1 MDDLKNVVIQT
12 LEEEGTLG
20 QLRAQ
25 LRARVFKAI
34 EKNAEPAAKQAAGF
48 QWQNPAAQKVHET
61 EEARLV
67 AHMIKEY
74 LDFYR
79 MEYTLSVYVP
89 EAALSNQESLSREEL
104 QRRAGLQSQTQTP
117 LLVQMLKQLKSGGAS
132 QPGKRAAAP
141 TTHQQPEDPVKKGS
155 TNLGGNKNI
164 LYQRHEEEDD
174 NIREEIVEDY
184 DDDHT
189 NGGGLIGLQRGNT
202 HEVDAGITASASLGI
217 DQSIDTMRLDEY
229 DYIEEVR
236 FN

>member
-104 QRRAGLQSQTQTP
+104 QRKAGLQSQTQTP
-117 LLVQMLKQLKSGGAS
+117 LLVQMLKQLKSSGNS
-132 QPGKRAAAP
+132 QPGKSAAAP
-141 TTHQQPEDPVKKGS
+141 TTH
-155 TNLGGNKNI
+155 L
-164 LYQRHEEEDD
+164 
-174 NIREEIVEDY
+174 
-184 DDDHT
+184 
-189 NGGGLIGLQRGNT
+189 
-202 HEVDAGITASASLGI
+202 
-217 DQSIDTMRLDEY
+217 
-229 DYIEEVR
+229 
-236 FN
+236 

>member
-104 QRRAGLQSQTQTP
+104 QRKAGLQSQTQTP
-117 LLVQMLKQLKSGGAS
+117 LLVQMLKQLKSGGNS
-132 QPGKRAAAP
+132 QPGKSAVAP
-141 TTHQQPEDPVKKGS
+141 TTH
-155 TNLGGNKNI
+155 L
-164 LYQRHEEEDD
+164 
-174 NIREEIVEDY
+174 
-184 DDDHT
+184 
-189 NGGGLIGLQRGNT
+189 
-202 HEVDAGITASASLGI
+202 
-217 DQSIDTMRLDEY
+217 
-229 DYIEEVR
+229 
-236 FN
+236 

>member
-1 MDDLKNVVIQT
+1 LTLVSFEIIFKIRILMDDLKNVVIQT

-104 QRRAGLQSQTQTP
+104 QRKAGLQSQTQTP
-117 LLVQMLKQLKSGGAS
+117 LLVQMLKQLKSGGNS
-132 QPGKRAAAP
+132 QPGKSAAAP
-141 TTHQQPEDPVKKGS
+141 TTH
-155 TNLGGNKNI
+155 L
-164 LYQRHEEEDD
+164 
-174 NIREEIVEDY
+174 
-184 DDDHT
+184 
-189 NGGGLIGLQRGNT
+189 
-202 HEVDAGITASASLGI
+202 
-217 DQSIDTMRLDEY
+217 
-229 DYIEEVR
+229 
-236 FN
+236 

>member
-104 QRRAGLQSQTQTP
+104 QRKAGLQSQTQTP
-117 LLVQMLKQLKSGGAS
+117 LLVQMLKQLKSSGNS
-132 QPGKRAAAP
+132 QPGKSAAAP
-141 TTHQQPEDPVKKGS
+141 ITH
-155 TNLGGNKNI
+155 L
-164 LYQRHEEEDD
+164 
-174 NIREEIVEDY
+174 
-184 DDDHT
+184 
-189 NGGGLIGLQRGNT
+189 
-202 HEVDAGITASASLGI
+202 
-217 DQSIDTMRLDEY
+217 
-229 DYIEEVR
+229 
-236 FN
+236 

>member
-104 QRRAGLQSQTQTP
+104 QRKAGLQSQTQTP
-117 LLVQMLKQLKSGGAS
+117 LLVQMLKQLKTSGNS
-132 QPGKRAAAP
+132 QPGKSAAAP
-141 TTHQQPEDPVKKGS
+141 TTH
-155 TNLGGNKNI
+155 L
-164 LYQRHEEEDD
+164 
-174 NIREEIVEDY
+174 
-184 DDDHT
+184 
-189 NGGGLIGLQRGNT
+189 
-202 HEVDAGITASASLGI
+202 
-217 DQSIDTMRLDEY
+217 
-229 DYIEEVR
+229 
-236 FN
+236 

>member
-117 LLVQMLKQLKSGGAS
+117 LLV
-132 QPGKRAAAP
+132 
-141 TTHQQPEDPVKKGS
+141 
-155 TNLGGNKNI
+155 
-164 LYQRHEEEDD
+164 
-174 NIREEIVEDY
+174 
-184 DDDHT
+184 
-189 NGGGLIGLQRGNT
+189 
-202 HEVDAGITASASLGI
+202 
-217 DQSIDTMRLDEY
+217 
-229 DYIEEVR
+229 
-236 FN
+236 

>member
-104 QRRAGLQSQTQTP
+104 QRKAGLQSQTQTP
-117 LLVQMLKQLKSGGAS
+117 LLVQMLKQLKSGGNS
-132 QPGKRAAAP
+132 QPGKSAAAP
-141 TTHQQPEDPVKKGS
+141 ITH
-155 TNLGGNKNI
+155 L
-164 LYQRHEEEDD
+164 
-174 NIREEIVEDY
+174 
-184 DDDHT
+184 
-189 NGGGLIGLQRGNT
+189 
-202 HEVDAGITASASLGI
+202 
-217 DQSIDTMRLDEY
+217 
-229 DYIEEVR
+229 
-236 FN
+236 

>member
-1 MDDLKNVVIQT
+1 LTLVSFEIIFKIRILMDDLKNVVIQT

-104 QRRAGLQSQTQTP
+104 LRKAGLQSQTQTP
-117 LLVQMLKQLKSGGAS
+117 LLVQMLKQLKSGGNS
-132 QPGKRAAAP
+132 QPGKSAAAP
-141 TTHQQPEDPVKKGS
+141 ITH
-155 TNLGGNKNI
+155 L
-164 LYQRHEEEDD
+164 
-174 NIREEIVEDY
+174 
-184 DDDHT
+184 
-189 NGGGLIGLQRGNT
+189 
-202 HEVDAGITASASLGI
+202 
-217 DQSIDTMRLDEY
+217 
-229 DYIEEVR
+229 
-236 FN
+236 

>member
-104 QRRAGLQSQTQTP
+104 QRKAGLQSQTQTP
-117 LLVQMLKQLKSGGAS
+117 LLVQMLKQLKSGGNS
-132 QPGKRAAAP
+132 QPSKSAAAP
-141 TTHQQPEDPVKKGS
+141 TTH
-155 TNLGGNKNI
+155 L
-164 LYQRHEEEDD
+164 
-174 NIREEIVEDY
+174 
-184 DDDHT
+184 
-189 NGGGLIGLQRGNT
+189 
-202 HEVDAGITASASLGI
+202 
-217 DQSIDTMRLDEY
+217 
-229 DYIEEVR
+229 
-236 FN
+236 

>member
-132 QPGKRAAAP
+132 QPGKSAAAP
-141 TTHQQPEDPVKKGS
+141 TTQ
-155 TNLGGNKNI
+155 L
-164 LYQRHEEEDD
+164 
-174 NIREEIVEDY
+174 
-184 DDDHT
+184 
-189 NGGGLIGLQRGNT
+189 
-202 HEVDAGITASASLGI
+202 
-217 DQSIDTMRLDEY
+217 
-229 DYIEEVR
+229 
-236 FN
+236 

>member
-104 QRRAGLQSQTQTP
+104 QRKAGLQSQTQTP
-117 LLVQMLKQLKSGGAS
+117 LLVQMLKQLKSGGNS
-132 QPGKRAAAP
+132 QPGKSAAAP
-141 TTHQQPEDPVKKGS
+141 TTH
-155 TNLGGNKNI
+155 L
-164 LYQRHEEEDD
+164 
-174 NIREEIVEDY
+174 
-184 DDDHT
+184 
-189 NGGGLIGLQRGNT
+189 
-202 HEVDAGITASASLGI
+202 
-217 DQSIDTMRLDEY
+217 
-229 DYIEEVR
+229 
-236 FN
+236 

>member
-12 LEEEGTLG
+12 LEDEGTLG

-104 QRRAGLQSQTQTP
+104 QRKAGLQSQTQTP
-117 LLVQMLKQLKSGGAS
+117 LLVQMLKQLKSGGNS
-132 QPGKRAAAP
+132 QPGKSAAAP
-141 TTHQQPEDPVKKGS
+141 TTH
-155 TNLGGNKNI
+155 L
-164 LYQRHEEEDD
+164 
-174 NIREEIVEDY
+174 
-184 DDDHT
+184 
-189 NGGGLIGLQRGNT
+189 
-202 HEVDAGITASASLGI
+202 
-217 DQSIDTMRLDEY
+217 
-229 DYIEEVR
+229 
-236 FN
+236 

>member
-104 QRRAGLQSQTQTP
+104 QRKAGLQSQTQTP
-117 LLVQMLKQLKSGGAS
+117 LLVQMLKQLKSGGNS
-132 QPGKRAAAP
+132 QPGKSAAAP
-141 TTHQQPEDPVKKGS
+141 TTH
-155 TNLGGNKNI
+155 
-164 LYQRHEEEDD
+164 
-174 NIREEIVEDY
+174 
-184 DDDHT
+184 
-189 NGGGLIGLQRGNT
+189 
-202 HEVDAGITASASLGI
+202 
-217 DQSIDTMRLDEY
+217 M
-229 DYIEEVR
+229 
-236 FN
+236 

>member
-48 QWQNPAAQKVHET
+48 QWQNPAAQKVLET

-104 QRRAGLQSQTQTP
+104 QRKAGLQSQTQTP
-117 LLVQMLKQLKSGGAS
+117 LLVQMLKQLKSGGNS
-132 QPGKRAAAP
+132 QPGKSAAAP
-141 TTHQQPEDPVKKGS
+141 TTH
-155 TNLGGNKNI
+155 L
-164 LYQRHEEEDD
+164 
-174 NIREEIVEDY
+174 
-184 DDDHT
+184 
-189 NGGGLIGLQRGNT
+189 
-202 HEVDAGITASASLGI
+202 
-217 DQSIDTMRLDEY
+217 
-229 DYIEEVR
+229 
-236 FN
+236 

>member
-104 QRRAGLQSQTQTP
+104 QRKAGLQSQTQTP
-117 LLVQMLKQLKSGGAS
+117 LLVQMLKQLKSGGNS
-132 QPGKRAAAP
+132 QPGKSGAAP
-141 TTHQQPEDPVKKGS
+141 TTH
-155 TNLGGNKNI
+155 L
-164 LYQRHEEEDD
+164 
-174 NIREEIVEDY
+174 
-184 DDDHT
+184 
-189 NGGGLIGLQRGNT
+189 
-202 HEVDAGITASASLGI
+202 
-217 DQSIDTMRLDEY
+217 
-229 DYIEEVR
+229 
-236 FN
+236 